1 MSIFKRIKEGFIAPP
16 SMTYTPYEP
25 MNTLRK
31 IEIAIMKEQ
40 HAKMKAYLKTSP
52 QRQADL
58 NPYID
63 GLQDAYEI
71 VRAESKR
78 LEDSKPETPAK

>member
-1 MSIFKRIKEGFIAPP
+1 MSIFKRTKKGFTAPQGV
-16 SMTYTPYEP
+16 TFTPYEP

-31 IEIAIMKEQ
+31 IEIAIMKLQ
-40 HAKMKAYLKTSP
+40 HEKMKEFLKASRHEQAY
-52 QRQADL
+52 L

-78 LEDSKPETPAK
+78 LEDSKNETK

>member
-1 MSIFKRIKEGFIAPP
+1 MSIFKRTKKGFTAPQG
-16 SMTYTPYEP
+16 MTFTPYEP
-25 MNTLRK
+25 INTLRK
-31 IEIAIMKEQ
+31 IEIAIMKLQ
-40 HAKMKAYLKTSP
+40 HEKMKVYLKATP
-52 QRQADL
+52 QRQAYL

-78 LEDSKPETPAK
+78 LEDSKNETK